1 MPGAVEKFQMT
12 GNLRPQPRSHVS
24 ARSLADF
31 VEKKF
36 YAKVASLRQSVEP
49 PIPPR
54 PPGPPGCLSGY
65 ALDEWHR
72 LAPELHRLG
81 LLSELDVMPLASYCT
96 AYKTWRD
103 ACELLAREDQQM
115 VADDKANV
123 LIRIARNS
131 AAQMTTIGAQFGL
144 TPHARL
150 RLAGTTPPQQPGKF
164 AGLVFPYDDD

>member
-1 MPGAVEKFQMT
+1 
-12 GNLRPQPRSHVS
+12 
-24 ARSLADF
+24 
-31 VEKKF
+31 
-36 YAKVASLRQSVEP
+36 
-49 PIPPR
+49 
-54 PPGPPGCLSGY
+54 
-65 ALDEWHR
+65 
-72 LAPELHRLG
+72 
-81 LLSELDVMPLASYCT
+81 
-96 AYKTWRD
+96 
-103 ACELLAREDQQM
+103 

>member
-1 MPGAVEKFQMT
+1 MSGPPPKSPHLQFIRGNPGK
-12 GNLRPQPRSHVS
+12 RR
-24 ARSLADF
+24 
-31 VEKKF
+31 
-36 YAKVASLRQSVEP
+36 LRQSVEP

-115 VADDKANV
+115 VTDDKANV